1 MHGAHHGADQPFD
14 MTAEVRLSRGAVI
27 ESYAIL
33 LAPPH
38 QRLGVK
44 LAGIVDVQNLR

>member
-1 MHGAHHGADQPFD
+1 
-14 MTAEVRLSRGAVI
+14 MTAEVWLPRGAVI
-27 ESYAIL
+27 EVNAII

-44 LAGIVDVQNLR
+44 LSGIVDVENLR

>member
-1 MHGAHHGADQPFD
+1 MHGAHHGANQPFD
-14 MTAEVRLSRGAVI
+14 MTAEVWLPRGAVI
-27 ESYAIL
+27 EPNAIL

-44 LAGIVDVQNLR
+44 LSGIVDMENLR

>member
-1 MHGAHHGADQPFD
+1 

-27 ESYAIL
+27 ESNAIL
-33 LAPPH
+33 LATSH

-44 LAGIVDVQNLR
+44 LSGIVDVENLR